1 MFMFYFINY
10 ISLLIFTYICILQ
23 PKNLSYGTIRKATLT
38 GRNERY
44 YYCRNDH
51 GKQSGNLGVCICPT
65 SPRIMERFDTDR
77 SGISVLYVH
86 YGSFHVLLLTQI
98 QLQTLQRKRYKNT
111 ETDRAYLP
119 GRIRTEYFLTYLL
132 QRILP
137 FRKSTHP
144 GSDATPCTGLWYRF
158 TDRAC
163 YQS

>member
-38 GRNERY
+38 GCNERY

-51 GKQSGNLGVCICPT
+51 GKQSGNLGVCIYPT

-86 YGSFHVLLLTQI
+86 YGRSIVFIHQGKSSSLYDLKSNEVPNTLTCASPLFMI
-98 QLQTLQRKRYKNT
+98 NGLSGFGVTSKK
-111 ETDRAYLP
+111 P
-119 GRIRTEYFLTYLL
+119 SPSISIIR
-132 QRILP
+132 
-137 FRKSTHP
+137 S
-144 GSDATPCTGLWYRF
+144 S
-158 TDRAC
+158 
-163 YQS
+163 